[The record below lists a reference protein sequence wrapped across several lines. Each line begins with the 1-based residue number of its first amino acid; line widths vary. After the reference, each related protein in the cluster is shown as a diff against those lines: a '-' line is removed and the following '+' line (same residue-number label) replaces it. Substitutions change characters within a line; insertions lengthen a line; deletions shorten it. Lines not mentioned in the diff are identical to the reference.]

1 MTMLRRTFLAAVLL
15 AGMAAGASAWA
26 GDAQATATVGIDNF
40 TFSPPVLTIAK
51 GTRVTWTNHDDI
63 PHTVTNAQDPKM
75 RSPVLDTDETYSL
88 TFDKPGTYGFFCSL
102 HPHMQ
107 SQVIVR

>member
-1 MTMLRRTFLAAVLL
+1 MQRRTLLLASLL
-15 AGMAAGASAWA
+15 AGTAAGGSAWA
-26 GDAQATATVGIDNF
+26 GQAQVTIDNF
-40 TFSPPVLTIAK
+40 TFSPPILTIPA

-63 PHTVTNAQDPKM
+63 PHTVVSRESPATM
-75 RSPVLDTDETYSL
+75 RSPVLDTDENFSL

-107 SQVIVR
+107 GQVVVR